1 MRTLLSWFVWISF
14 MKVFYYV
21 FCIVEFISINVIL
34 IKIFIDVFSFNL
46 IFKTISQFFKI
57 QYIFNYL
64 FLFIF
69 NDNNFKRK
77 ILLIK

>member
-1 MRTLLSWFVWISF
+1 

-21 FCIVEFISINVIL
+21 FCIVELVSINVIL
-34 IKIFIDVFSFNL
+34 IKIFIDVFSSDFIL
-46 IFKTISQFFKI
+46 KTISQFFEI

-69 NDNNFKRK
+69 DNNNFRK
-77 ILLIK
+77 KVFLIK

>member
-1 MRTLLSWFVWISF
+1 

-21 FCIVEFISINVIL
+21 LRIVELVSINVIL
-34 IKIFIDVFSFNL
+34 IKIFIDVFSFDFV
-46 IFKTISQFFKI
+46 FKTISQFLEI

-69 NDNNFKRK
+69 DNNNFKRK
-77 ILLIK
+77 VFLIKQ